1 MKITGAGWRAGL
13 ASLLLLLAP
22 TFALAQAQQPAI
34 YSDLDRVHPAFGS
47 QGMVASQEA
56 VATRVGLEV
65 LQNGGNAVD
74 AAATIAFALAVTL
87 PQAGNLGGGG
97 FMVVHDADSGETVAI
112 DYREMAGAAAFRDMY
127 LDEQGEADPEKSRYS
142 GLAVGVPGTV
152 AGMALAL
159 EKFGTISLAEAL
171 APAIALAEQG
181 ITVTPD
187 LAQSLESSAEELQK
201 WPSSTKIFFK
211 DGGEPYQP
219 GEILVQADLADSMK
233 LIAAEGP
240 AAFYGGPI
248 AREDRGRGFAR
259 RRPSHDRRL
268 RGLRGGAA
276 RAGARQLS
284 RLRDRLDA
292 AAELGRRAHHPDPEH
307 ARGRADRRA
316 RSATAPRPSI
326 RWPRR

>member
-1 MKITGAGWRAGL
+1 MKITGSGWRAGL
-13 ASLLLLLAP
+13 ASLVLLLAP

-34 YSDLDRVHPAFGS
+34 YSDLDRVHPEFGR

-56 VATRVGLEV
+56 EATRIGLEV

-112 DYREMAGAAAFRDMY
+112 DYREMSGAAAFRDMY

-187 LAQSLESSAEELQK
+187 LALSLESSAEELQ
-201 WPSSTKIFFK
+201 
-211 DGGEPYQP
+211 
-219 GEILVQADLADSMK
+219 
-233 LIAAEGP
+233 
-240 AAFYGGPI
+240 
-248 AREDRGRGFAR
+248 
-259 RRPSHDRRL
+259 
-268 RGLRGGAA
+268 
-276 RAGARQLS
+276 
-284 RLRDRLDA
+284 
-292 AAELGRRAHHPDPEH
+292 
-307 ARGRADRRA
+307 
-316 RSATAPRPSI
+316 
-326 RWPRR
+326 